1 MEFAAQMTCQK
12 CVDAISNSLHGKEG
26 ISESYSD
33 AMVCF
38 TCFNNWREPKGPCPW
53 NWLFSWSQFI
63 ILCMC
68 FIERRTVTSH
78 THGSKISGSQQYWSS
93 SNNWPWQQQESLD
106 WQNNNLFTSIT
117 QFCPFLNH
125 HCTTATWSFFILLAH
140 FLECVNIAQKNP
152 FSFLNLDMVY
162 WIQPEKILPVLKYLK
177 N

>member
-38 TCFNNWREPKGPCPW
+38 TCFNSWRKPKGPCPG

-68 FIERRTVTSH
+68 FIESRTVTSH
-78 THGSKISGSQQYWSS
+78 THGSKISGSQQYWSF
-93 SNNWPWQQQESLD
+93 SNNQPRQQQESLD
-106 WQNNNLFTSIT
+106 WQNNNHFFVHFLTVVAWL
-117 QFCPFLNH
+117 QHEALLYLMYPFFVVGEH
-125 HCTTATWSFFILLAH
+125 STKISFF
-140 FLECVNIAQKNP
+140 
-152 FSFLNLDMVY
+152 FS
-162 WIQPEKILPVLKYLK
+162 
-177 N
+177 